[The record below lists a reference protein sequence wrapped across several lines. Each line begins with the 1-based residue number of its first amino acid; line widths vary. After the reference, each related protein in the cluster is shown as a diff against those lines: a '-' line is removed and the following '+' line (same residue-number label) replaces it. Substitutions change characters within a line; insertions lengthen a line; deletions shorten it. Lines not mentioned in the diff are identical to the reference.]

1 MRKKY
6 VHGCRSEFSSAC
18 MSTTPAANKEVS
30 VMMEKG
36 QVTSGILRT
45 GADEKICLRHSKA
58 HCWSWVQTQ
67 GSPLHMSKLRG
78 AMMLEKSG
86 MNFL

>member
-1 MRKKY
+1 MREKY

-18 MSTTPAANKEVS
+18 MSTAPAANKEAS
-30 VMMEKG
+30 VMMENG
-36 QVTSGILRT
+36 QVTSGIRRM
-45 GADEKICLRHSKA
+45 GVEEKMCLRHSKA

-67 GSPLHMSKLRG
+67 GSPLRVSRLRG
-78 AMMLEKSG
+78 VTMLEKSG

>member
-1 MRKKY
+1 MWEKY

-18 MSTTPAANKEVS
+18 MSTAPAANREVS
-30 VMMEKG
+30 VMMENR
-36 QVTSGILRT
+36 QVTSGICRME
-45 GADEKICLRHSKA
+45 AEEKMCLRHSKA
-58 HCWSWVQTQ
+58 HCCSWVQTQ
-67 GSPLHMSKLRG
+67 GSPLQVSRLRG